1 MHMGNFPPGMTEAIQ
16 RARPVRYLRRPMLA
30 GLGAETAGSG
40 AIKGASAGATVGS
53 AVPVIGTAIG
63 AVVGAVVGALAAI
76 LNKPDR
82 DKLAWGTY
90 MQGAGKAPGRAY
102 QELPFE
108 LAWQGMQEKYNPWKT
123 WSLRDP
129 KESSAYEFGIIDAIV
144 QGVRDGAL
152 TTLSTV
158 EDVLNYVIQVFERK
172 APGFRSFL
180 MQNPAVMQIHRD
192 FIDRAVAGME
202 VGGTYKNKR
211 QAHTTL
217 TSALSSAGAMVRDP
231 SAVSPSNP
239 PPTVMAP
246 VPPPTV
252 APISSGGMTILPV
265 PVSPSQAAGAATSTS
280 APAQVIVNPS
290 MQVQGSLPAGVS
302 IAGWSGYAPNGQS
315 VYAGNNGKMYL
326 AANGQFFDYA
336 GPVLPTPPSSAANPA
351 APPSVPP
358 MNAPAL
364 STVTPGAATQATQST
379 IDQITPLIQQVLSQ
393 GASNQQAYQVALDRL
408 TSQGVQLTPQVQQAV
423 AGTVQ
428 NAGSADK
435 PWYQNPLTI
444 GALAAAALFAAGV
457 F

>member
-1 MHMGNFPPGMTEAIQ
+1 MHMGNYPMGVTANPRI
-16 RARPVRYLRRPMLA
+16 RYMRRTQLS
-30 GLGAETAGSG
+30 GLGADTAASG
-40 AIKGASAGATVGS
+40 AMKGASAGATVGS

-76 LNKPDR
+76 MNKPDR

-90 MQGAGKAPGRAY
+90 QQGAGKAPGRAY

-144 QGVRDGAL
+144 QGVRDGSL

-158 EDVLNYVIQVFERK
+158 DDVLNYVTQVFERK

-180 MQNPAVMQIHRD
+180 VQNPTVAQIHRD

-217 TSALSSAGAMVRDP
+217 ASALSSAGVTVRDP
-231 SAVSPSNP
+231 GAVSPSNP
-239 PPTVMAP
+239 PPAVIAP

-252 APISSGGMTILPV
+252 APIPSGGMSILPL
-265 PVSPSQAAGAATSTS
+265 PVSPSQAAGSATSTS
-280 APAQVIVNPS
+280 APAQVIVSPS
-290 MQVQGSLPAGVS
+290 AQVQGSVPVGVS
-302 IAGWSGYAPNGQS
+302 LVAQAGFAPNGQGIYTGS
-315 VYAGNNGKMYL
+315 NGKLYL

-336 GPVLPTPPSSAANPA
+336 GPVATSAPASVANPA

-364 STVTPGAATQATQST
+364 STITPGAATQATQST
-379 IDQITPLIQQVLSQ
+379 IDQVAPLIQQVLAQ
-393 GASNQQAYQVALDRL
+393 GASNQQAYQAALDRL
-408 TSQGVQLTPQVQQAV
+408 ASQGVQVTPQVQQAV

-428 NAGSADK
+428 NAGADK
-435 PWYQNPLTI
+435 PWYQSPLTMGAI
-444 GALAAAALFAAGV
+444 GIAALFALGV